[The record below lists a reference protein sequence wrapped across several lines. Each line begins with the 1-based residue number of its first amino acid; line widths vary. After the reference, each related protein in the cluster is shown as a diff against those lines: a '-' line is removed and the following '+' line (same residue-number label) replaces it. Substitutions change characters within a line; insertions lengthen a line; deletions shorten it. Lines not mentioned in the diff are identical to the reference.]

1 MDVAA
6 RDAEISRV
14 VAHALAEF
22 DRRAPEPLPPR
33 LRQLEERRLRELLA
47 VWLEVEAQRLPFRVI
62 ACEERHELDIEGLPV
77 RVVVDRVDQLDDG
90 RVVVIDYKS
99 GRNDS
104 ADTWAAERIGE
115 PQLPIY
121 AALAFPDREVAAVA
135 LARVT
140 RDDPAF
146 LGVAESDG
154 LLPGVKALD
163 QQRKRYA
170 EDEFPDW
177 NALRRLWAERITG
190 LAREVRDG
198 VAAVVFEDEK
208 ALAYCDVLPLL
219 RVAER
224 QQQWEEG
231 Q

>member
-1 MDVAA
+1 M
-6 RDAEISRV
+6 
-14 VAHALAEF
+14 
-22 DRRAPEPLPPR
+22 
-33 LRQLEERRLRELLA
+33 
-47 VWLEVEAQRLPFRVI
+47 
-62 ACEERHELDIEGLPV
+62 
-77 RVVVDRVDQLDDG
+77 
-90 RVVVIDYKS
+90 VIDYKS